1 MSRPGASLA
10 EAVTVL
16 ALSGVMLAAV
26 ARYAGQLAAL
36 HRIQVS
42 TMERA
47 RTLETART
55 VLEAELRYLAPGRD
69 LAGLASDS
77 LAGRFFRG
85 MGRICGEGLRVHYRG
100 IRAPDPDKDSLL
112 FAGGAD
118 PRPFALR
125 GLSPD
130 LCADGTP
137 ALRLAADTAP
147 RHGVVL
153 LFEHGSY
160 HVGGGGLRYRIGRA
174 GRQPLTG
181 PLEPAGARFAPLA
194 GTAADTVGIAITGG
208 LRDGAPRLQT
218 VPFLNAPRPRR
229 P

>member
-10 EAVTVL
+10 ETVTVL
-16 ALSGVMLAAV
+16 ALSGIMLAAV

-36 HRIQVS
+36 HRVQAS
-42 TMERA
+42 AMERA

-69 LAGLASDS
+69 LVGLSSDS

-85 MGRICGEGLRVHYRG
+85 MGRICGDGLRVHYRG
-100 IRAPDPDKDSLL
+100 IRAPDPGKDSLL
-112 FAGGAD
+112 FTGGRD

-125 GLSPD
+125 GLSAD
-130 LCADGTP
+130 LCVDGTP

-147 RHGVVL
+147 PHGVVL

-181 PLEPAGARFAPLA
+181 PLEPAGARFAPLH
-194 GTAADTVGIAITGG
+194 GTAADTVGIVIAEG
-208 LRDGAPRLQT
+208 LRDGGRRLQA
-218 VPFLNAPRPRR
+218 VPFLNAQRLRR